1 MQVPRRMSVGRKTVA
16 DMIEMMEVAKMHTV
30 EEAEMHMRM
39 EEATFER

>member
-1 MQVPRRMSVGRKTVA
+1 MSVGRKMVA
-16 DMIEMMEVAKMHTV
+16 EMIEMMEVGEMHAV